1 MPSIPAEQSFTN
13 TLEKLELLAKIQERL
28 PDDDC
33 TRHED
38 LINKEIGT
46 LLEVSKDDWTTKNRL
61 ELHHR
66 LITVREGLNEAR
78 TEFNYEELDLI
89 ITNVVSGEAP
99 LRQLL
104 DEEVPLMSF

>member
-28 PDDDC
+28 PDDGC
-33 TRHED
+33 NRHED

-66 LITVREGLNEAR
+66 LITVREELNEGG
-78 TEFNYEELDLI
+78 TEFNCEELDLV
-89 ITNVVSGEAP
+89 ITSVVSGEAP